1 MSNKPTDKGAA
12 SPAAPAKPAEGTA
25 STEGAAPAAPPVAP
39 VPPAKEP
46 PAAPVEVGPTFVCK
60 EDFNH
65 NGVQF
70 NAGEVIAQAKLAKI
84 DGPTLNRRMQNGFI
98 GFAQ

>member
-12 SPAAPAKPAEGTA
+12 APAASAKPAEGTA
-25 STEGAAPAAPPVAP
+25 SAEGAAPAAPAAP
-39 VPPAKEP
+39 APTAKEP
-46 PAAPVEVGPTFVCK
+46 PAAPVEVGPSFVCK

-70 NAGEVIAQAKLAKI
+70 TAGEVIAQAKLAKV